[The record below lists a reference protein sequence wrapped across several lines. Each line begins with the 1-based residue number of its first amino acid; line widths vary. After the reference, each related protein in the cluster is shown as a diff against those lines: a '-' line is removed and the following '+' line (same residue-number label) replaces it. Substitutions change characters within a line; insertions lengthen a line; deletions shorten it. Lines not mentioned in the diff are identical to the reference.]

1 MDKAPLISV
10 IVPVYN
16 VAARLPACL
25 AGIRGQTFADFEC
38 ILVDDGSPDRS
49 GAMCDEFAASF
60 PAARV
65 IHKANGGLSSARNAG
80 LDAARGRYVVFL
92 DADDELA
99 PRALEYIAQVQEEA
113 PDALVW
119 WDHTRSPEAFE
130 QGKSVPLRWE
140 RTSRVAQEPA
150 SDYTLA
156 FVAAW
161 NKLFV
166 MDPIRRHDL
175 RFDLRLGHAGVPG
188 EDNKFSREYLDCVYA
203 DKNFPVAHIQLPLY
217 HYYLNPCSL
226 TGATPT
232 RQIDEP
238 DPPEPNYCARLQA
251 EYEKKLRVA
260 PDLLAGEPFAAAC
273 TVRIYL
279 RSLAFAVWSAH
290 QLGEHLARQDWDTP
304 VTRTMLDYCRGQRI
318 FVPYYLPFRLGSA
331 AFIRRFY
338 DWDIHRSAWF
348 FRFKLLFKLLLRGW
362 KEPPAFKE

>member
-1 MDKAPLISV
+1 MERSPLVSV

-16 VAARLPACL
+16 IAGRLPACL
-25 AGIRGQTFADFEC
+25 ESLRAQTLAGFEC
-38 ILVDDGSPDRS
+38 ILVDDGSTDES
-49 GAMCDEFAASF
+49 GAVCDEFAASF

-99 PRALEYIAQVQEEA
+99 PRALEYAAQVQAEA

-119 WDHTRSPEAFE
+119 WDHTRSPEAFRRE
-130 QGKSVPLRWE
+130 KDAPLRWE
-140 RTSRVAQEPA
+140 RTSRVVQEPA

-161 NKLFV
+161 NKLFS
-166 MDPIRRHDL
+166 MELIRRAGL

-188 EDNKFSREYLDCVYA
+188 EDNKFTREYLDSLFG
-203 DKNFPVAHIQLPLY
+203 DRNFPVAHIQVPLY
-217 HYYLNPCSL
+217 HYYLNPNSL

-232 RQIDEP
+232 HQIDAP
-238 DPPEPNYCARLQA
+238 DPPEPDYCARLRA
-251 EYEKKLRVA
+251 EYEWKLRLA
-260 PDLLAGEPFAAAC
+260 PDLLAGEPFAVAC

-279 RSLAFAVWSAH
+279 RSLAFGVWSAH
-290 QLGEHLARQDWDTP
+290 RLGEPLARRDWDTP
-304 VTRTMLDYCRGQRI
+304 VTRTMLDYCRSQRV
-318 FVPYYLPFRLGSA
+318 FVPYYIPFRLGSA
-331 AFIRRFY
+331 ALIRRFY

-348 FRFKLLFKLLLRGW
+348 FRFTLLFKLLLRGW